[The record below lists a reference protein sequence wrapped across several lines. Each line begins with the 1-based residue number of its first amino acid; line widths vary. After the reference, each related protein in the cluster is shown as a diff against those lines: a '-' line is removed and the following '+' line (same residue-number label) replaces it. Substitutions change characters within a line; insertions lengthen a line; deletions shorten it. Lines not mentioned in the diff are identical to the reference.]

1 MYRDCYFFTCS
12 KIMRTISTV
21 GILVFDD
28 RYRIHER
35 VCKFFFSLDVLGKGL
50 SCLVFFIN

>member
-28 RYRIHER
+28 RYRKSISIQYMNEF
-35 VCKFFFSLDVLGKGL
+35 VSFSFPWM
-50 SCLVFFIN
+50 C